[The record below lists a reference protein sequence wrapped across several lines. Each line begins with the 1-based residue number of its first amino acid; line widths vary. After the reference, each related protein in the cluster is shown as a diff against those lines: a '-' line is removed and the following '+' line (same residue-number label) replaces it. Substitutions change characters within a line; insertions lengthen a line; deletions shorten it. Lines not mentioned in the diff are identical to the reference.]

1 MKSSSTTNNGSSSCL
16 YSCPTCK
23 KQYTRKGSLEK
34 HKVLCEFK
42 SKSKLDLQVEVEEA
56 TDKPTYDQLVK
67 IVQELSIKYDKMGEK
82 VLEMQQYIDRKKKK
96 VDVIAWLNSNVRP
109 TTGFLEWVNMVVTV
123 DPSHFLYLMKPE
135 TNIFETIHEVFA
147 YNFLKR
153 DFICPFTC
161 FAQKNGIF
169 YICEPLAD
177 GSSFSWKELVL
188 ADFVMLLKRVQ
199 KKLLGELSEWRK
211 ANQKLFY
218 ENDRVSDQFNK
229 AVIKLM
235 NITFVQDANMSRIR
249 NGLLHYLKKDLDCLV

>member
-1 MKSSSTTNNGSSSCL
+1 MKSSNISSSCL

-23 KQYTRKGSLEK
+23 KPYTRKGSLEK

-56 TDKPTYDQLVK
+56 PDKPTYDQLVK
-67 IVQELSIKYDKMGEK
+67 IVQELSIKYVKMEEK
-82 VLEMQQYIDRKKKK
+82 MTEMQQYIDRKKKK
-96 VDVIAWLNSNVRP
+96 VDVIAWLNAHVSP
-109 TTGFLEWVNMVVTV
+109 TTGYLEWVNIVVTV
-123 DPSHFLYLMKPE
+123 EPSHFLYLMKPD
-135 TNIFETIHEVFA
+135 TNIFETIHEVFV
-147 YNFLKR
+147 YNLLKR

-161 FAQKNGIF
+161 FAQKNGVF

-199 KKLLGELSEWRK
+199 KQMIGELSEWRK

-218 ENDRVSDQFNK
+218 ENDKVSDQFNK

-235 NITFVQDANMSRIR
+235 NITFVQDASMSRIK
-249 NGLLHYLKKDLDCLV
+249 NGLFHYLKKDLDCLV